1 MPKAFFR
8 KLKVY
13 MTQIMK
19 LSLSQDMFSLMFQKF
34 GAAFLERTKNV
45 TS

>member
-1 MPKAFFR
+1 
-8 KLKVY
+8 

-19 LSLSQDMFSLMFQKF
+19 LSLSQDMCALLDTVSKLLALKLQKF

-45 TS
+45 TL